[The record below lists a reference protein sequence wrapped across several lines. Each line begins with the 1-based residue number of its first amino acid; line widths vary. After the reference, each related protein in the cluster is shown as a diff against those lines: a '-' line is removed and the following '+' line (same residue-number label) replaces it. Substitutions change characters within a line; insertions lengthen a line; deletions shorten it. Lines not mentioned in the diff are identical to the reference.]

1 MDILENILTIAQVF
15 TGLISV
21 VLVLLQ
27 DGKEDGNVIVGNKGG
42 AVGTSK
48 ETKLANLTKIFGL
61 AFIILTIAS
70 SSIMLINR

>member
-1 MDILENILTIAQVF
+1 MDILENIFIIAQVV

-42 AVGTSK
+42 SVGASK
-48 ETKLANLTKIFGL
+48 ESKLANLTKIFGL
-61 AFIILTIAS
+61 AFIVFTIAS
-70 SSIMLINR
+70 SSVMLINR